1 MYVCG
6 FIPSFLLPNKR
17 PNSLDPFLH
26 PLVEEIK
33 DLFINGKSLLLCKA
47 SYYHRYFLGINV
59 YYSAEIMGI
68 PPGNALL
75 RCLILLWTGDYPA
88 QSEVGKFVCSGIRP
102 CRRCKLEGVHL
113 HKITVAIAKMY

>member
-1 MYVCG
+1 
-6 FIPSFLLPNKR
+6 
-17 PNSLDPFLH
+17 
-26 PLVEEIK
+26 
-33 DLFINGKSLLLCKA
+33 
-47 SYYHRYFLGINV
+47 
-59 YYSAEIMGI
+59 MGI

-102 CRRCKLEGVHL
+102 CHICKLEGVHL